1 MALVALPSSEIWA
14 AAGGQVAQIQF
25 IHLLAL
31 GPCFVTI
38 NESFLN
44 RAKPFPLFFSHPSG
58 TVDLPHSPRK
68 VWVWRDLQDHLVPS
82 PCHGWG
88 WPGCSMPLLGC
99 HQNKAS
105 NPNPQGAVGFPALP
119 SPPPAHV
126 QIFSKSKDYDLFL
139 SAPRRHQQHFE
150 SRMVCLCPF
159 LRGTRTFPDH
169 GMLPV
174 LPSGWD
180 KGRQHMCFAGERR
193 WEFSRVKLFLWFML
207 N

>member
-44 RAKPFPLFFSHPSG
+44 RAKPFPLVFSHPSG

-68 VWVWRDLQDHLVPS
+68 VWVWSDLQDHLVPS

-99 HQNKAS
+99 HQRKQATQTHKVLWAFQHCPPHPQHMSRSSASPKTMTCSWALQGDTSSTLKA
-105 NPNPQGAVGFPALP
+105 GWCACV
-119 SPPPAHV
+119 
-126 QIFSKSKDYDLFL
+126 L
-139 SAPRRHQQHFE
+139 SWGGPE
-150 SRMVCLCPF
+150 PF
-159 LRGTRTFPDH
+159 LTMGCCQCFHQVETRAGSTCVLQEREGGSFP
-169 GMLPV
+169 G
-174 LPSGWD
+174 
-180 KGRQHMCFAGERR
+180 
-193 WEFSRVKLFLWFML
+193 
-207 N
+207 